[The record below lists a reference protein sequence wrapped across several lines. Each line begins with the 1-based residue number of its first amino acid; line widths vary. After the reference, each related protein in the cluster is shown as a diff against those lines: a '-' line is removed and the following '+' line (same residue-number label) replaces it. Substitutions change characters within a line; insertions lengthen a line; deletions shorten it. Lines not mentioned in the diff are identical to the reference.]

1 MKTFHE
7 WLVDAH
13 PDVLDEGWM
22 QDLANSKTVRNLVT
36 GAALTAGSL
45 GMGGMASAASPR
57 PSAAVQDTQ
66 SATAEAEYDFDDN
79 ESIRDAVEEATMKAK
94 AEIAKAQGKQVLSGI
109 GRPVVRIDRKARKV
123 FVTVA
128 APRQDGGS
136 APASKAPLKKAP
148 SVEKRVS
155 RSAF

>member
-1 MKTFHE
+1 MKTFTE

-45 GMGGMASAASPR
+45 GMGGVASAASPR
-57 PSAAVQDTQ
+57 PAAAAQDTQ
-66 SATAEAEYDFDDN
+66 SATAESEYDFDGD
-79 ESIRDAVEEATMKAK
+79 EEIRDAVEEATMMAK
-94 AEIAKAQGKQVLSGI
+94 ADLAKKLGSKVLSGI
-109 GRPVVRIDRKARKV
+109 GRPAVKIDRKARKV
-123 FVTVA
+123 FVTVTA
-128 APRQDGGS
+128 SKQDGGS
-136 APASKAPLKKAP
+136 APAPKSP
-148 SVEKRVS
+148 SVERRVS